1 MLENNQTSLLDSIY
15 QMQQDAQKVGLCSMP
30 FRVLY
35 DRVAELIEDNEHLKS
50 ECERL
55 MSIR

>member
-1 MLENNQTSLLDSIY
+1 MDNNQTNLLDSIY